1 MKFRDEHSRSS
12 ALLSHTR
19 SPEQTIPPDRTVRL
33 LDTTLRDGEQAPGV
47 SLSPDE
53 KVEIARALERA
64 DVSVIEAGSACT
76 GAGERRAIS
85 RVTDL
90 ELDARVTSFCRGLQS
105 DVDLA
110 LECDVDGVHIVVP
123 ASDRHVE
130 GKVGTSR
137 ENNLATTAEL
147 VEYAT
152 AHDLWVE
159 VIGEDGS
166 RADLDYLEAVAET
179 ALDAGAD
186 RFCFAD
192 TVGYTGPERTAEAVS
207 RLADRGP
214 VSAHTHDDL
223 GLGVAN
229 ALAAVSAG
237 ADLVH
242 CTVNGL
248 GERAGNVALEEV
260 AIALSHVYDVETL
273 ALEELYDLAQI
284 VSRATGVQ
292 LPPNKAVIGENAFT
306 HESGIHT
313 DGTLKDDRMY
323 EPYAPETVGR
333 ERRLALGKHTGRAG
347 VAATLDEHDVAADDE
362 EIAEIADRVT
372 ELGDRGRRVTDADLL
387 AIAEDVTGDDRERVV
402 ELLDLT
408 ATSGGAVPTAS
419 IRLEVDGEERVASGT
434 GSGPVDAAV
443 SAVREALGSMADAE
457 LESYHVDAV
466 TGGTDAVVT
475 VEVTMVRNDRS
486 VTVARSEADITRA
499 SVESMVDALDR
510 LLAADRRPLE
520 PADD

>member
-1 MKFRDEHSRSS
+1 MTSLTPD
-12 ALLSHTR
+12 
-19 SPEQTIPPDRTVRL
+19 QTIHPDRTVRL

-53 KVEIARALERA
+53 KVDLARGLERA
-64 DVSVIEAGSACT
+64 GVAVIEAGSACT

-90 ELDARVTSFCRGLQS
+90 DLDALVTSFCRGMRT
-105 DVDLA
+105 DIDLA
-110 LECDVDGVHIVVP
+110 LECAVDGVHIVVP
-123 ASDRHVE
+123 SSDRHVE

-137 ENNLATTAEL
+137 EDNLATTAEL

-152 AHDLWVE
+152 DHDLWVE

-166 RADLDYLEAVAET
+166 RADLDYLEDLAET
-179 ALDAGAD
+179 SLDAGAD

-192 TVGYTGPERTAEAVS
+192 TVGHTGPERTTEAVS
-207 RLADRGP
+207 RLAALGP

-273 ALEELYDLAQI
+273 ELDELYDLAQRAA
-284 VSRATGVQ
+284 RATGVE
-292 LPPNKAVIGENAFT
+292 LAPNKAVIGENAFT

-313 DGTLKDDRMY
+313 DGTLKDDKMY
-323 EPYAPETVGR
+323 EPYSPETVGR

-347 VAATLDEHDVAADDE
+347 VAAALEEHDVEASDE
-362 EIAEIADRVT
+362 EVAEIATRVT

-387 AIAEDVTGDDRERVV
+387 AVAEDVTGDDRERVV
-402 ELLDLT
+402 ELHDLT
-408 ATSGGAVPTAS
+408 ATSGGSVPTAS
-419 IRLEVDGEERVASGT
+419 IRLEVDGEDRVASGT

-443 SAVREALGSMADAE
+443 SAIRDALGSNATAE

-499 SVESMVDALDR
+499 SVEAMVDALDR
-510 LLAADRRPLE
+510 LLAVDQQPLT

>member
-1 MKFRDEHSRSS
+1 M
-12 ALLSHTR
+12 TR
-19 SPEQTIPPDRTVRL
+19 PPTPLTDTSVEL

-64 DVSVIEAGSACT
+64 GVGVIEAGSACT
-76 GAGERRAIS
+76 GAGERKAIS

-90 ELDARVTSFCRGLQS
+90 GLEARVTSFCRGVRN

-110 LECDVDGVHIVVP
+110 LKCDVDGVHLVVP

-130 GKVGTSR
+130 GKVGSTR
-137 ENNLATTAEL
+137 EDVLETTADL
-147 VEYAT
+147 VGYA
-152 AHDLWVE
+152 ADHGLWVE

-166 RADLDYLEAVAET
+166 RADLGYLETLMET
-179 ALDAGAD
+179 ALEAGAD
-186 RFCFAD
+186 RTCFAD
-192 TVGYTGPERTAEAVS
+192 TVGHTGPERTAAAVS
-207 RLADRGP
+207 RLAELGP

-223 GLGVAN
+223 GLGVTN

-260 AIALSHVYDVETL
+260 AIALEHVYGVETVEL
-273 ALEELYDLAQI
+273 SELYDLAQR
-284 VSRATGVQ
+284 VARATGVE
-292 LPPNKAVIGENAFT
+292 LAPNKAVVGQNAFT

-323 EPYAPETVGR
+323 EPYPPETVGR

-347 VAATLDEHDVAADDE
+347 VRAALEEHGVDATDEQVGT
-362 EIAEIADRVT
+362 IATRVT

-387 AIAEDVTGDDRERVV
+387 TIAEDVTGADRDRTV
-402 ELLDLT
+402 ELLDLN

-419 IRLEVDGEERVASGT
+419 VRLSVAGEERIASGT

-443 SAVREALGSMADAE
+443 SAVREAIGSAADAD
-457 LESYHVDAV
+457 LEAYHVDAV

-475 VEVTMVRNDRS
+475 VEVMMARDDRS

-499 SVESMVDALDR
+499 SVEAMVDALDR
-510 LLAADRRPLE
+510 LLEDEDERQVVAS
-520 PADD
+520 ADD

>member
-1 MKFRDEHSRSS
+1 MDG
-12 ALLSHTR
+12 
-19 SPEQTIPPDRTVRL
+19 DRTVRL

-53 KVEIARALERA
+53 KVDVARALDRA
-64 DVSVIEAGSACT
+64 GVAVVEAGSACT
-76 GAGERRAIS
+76 GAGEREAIS

-90 ELDARVTSFCRGLQS
+90 DLDARVTSFCRGLRD

-110 LECDVDGVHIVVP
+110 LDCDVDGVHLVVP

-130 GKVGTSR
+130 GKVGTTR
-137 ENNLATTAEL
+137 EEVLETTADL
-147 VEYAT
+147 VAYAK

-166 RADLDYLEAVAET
+166 RADLDYLEAVMET

-186 RFCFAD
+186 RACFAD
-192 TVGYTGPERTAEAVS
+192 TVGHAGPERTHEAVA
-207 RLADRGP
+207 RLAELGP

-223 GLGVAN
+223 GLGVTN

-260 AIALSHVYDVETL
+260 AIALAHVYGVETV
-273 ALEELYDLAQI
+273 ALEELYDLAQL
-284 VSRATGVQ
+284 VSRSTGVP
-292 LPPNKAVIGENAFT
+292 LAPNKAVVGENAFT

-323 EPYAPETVGR
+323 EPYPPETVGR
-333 ERRLALGKHTGRAG
+333 ERRLALGKHAGRAG
-347 VAATLDEHDVAADDE
+347 VRAALAEHGVDADDDE
-362 EIAEIADRVT
+362 LAEIAARVT

-387 AIAEDVTGDDRERVV
+387 AIAEDVTGDDRERTVD
-402 ELLDLT
+402 LLGLT
-408 ATSGGAVPTAS
+408 ATSGGPVPTAS
-419 IRLEVDGEERVASGT
+419 VRLSVAGEERVASGT

-443 SAVREALGSMADAE
+443 SAVREALGSAADAD

-466 TGGTDAVVT
+466 SGGTDAVVT
-475 VEVTMVRNDRS
+475 VEVTMHRDDRS

-499 SVESMVDALDR
+499 SVQAMVDALDR
-510 LLAADRRPLE
+510 LVDPDREVPA

>member
-1 MKFRDEHSRSS
+1 MSVD
-12 ALLSHTR
+12 HT
-19 SPEQTIPPDRTVRL
+19 PEETIPSDRTVRL

-53 KVEIARALERA
+53 KVDVARSLERA
-64 DVSVIEAGSACT
+64 GVSVVEAGSACT

-90 ELDARVTSFCRGLQS
+90 DLDARVTSFCRGLER

-110 LECDVDGVHIVVP
+110 LECDVDGVHVVVP

-130 GKVGTSR
+130 SKVGTSL
-137 ENNLATTAEL
+137 EDNLATTAEL

-152 AHDLWVE
+152 DHDLWVE

-166 RADLDYLEAVAET
+166 RADLDYLEALGER
-179 ALDAGAD
+179 ALEAGAD

-192 TVGYTGPERTAEAVS
+192 TVGHAGPERTATAVA
-207 RLADRGP
+207 RLAELGP

-242 CTVNGL
+242 CTVDGL

-260 AIALSHVYDVETL
+260 AIALEHVYGVETVD
-273 ALEELYDLAQI
+273 LEQLYDLAQV

-292 LPPNKAVIGENAFT
+292 LPPNKAVVGENAFT

-313 DGTLKDDRMY
+313 DGTLKDDKMY
-323 EPYAPETVGR
+323 EPYPPETVGR

-347 VAATLDEHDVAADDE
+347 VEAALEEHGVEATDDE
-362 EIAEIADRVT
+362 VAEIATRVT

-402 ELLDLT
+402 ELCDLN

-419 IRLEVDGEERVASGT
+419 VRLDVDGEERVASGT

-443 SAVREALGSMADAE
+443 SAVREALGSQADAE

-499 SVESMVDALDR
+499 SVEAMVDALDR
-510 LLAADRRPLE
+510 LLASESQPLA

>member
-1 MKFRDEHSRSS
+1 MHSQ
-12 ALLSHTR
+12 T
-19 SPEQTIPPDRTVRL
+19 PTPDQTIDPDRTVQL

-53 KVEIARALERA
+53 KVELARSLEHA
-64 DVSVIEAGSACT
+64 GVSVIEAGSACT

-90 ELDARVTSFCRGLQS
+90 DLDALVTSFCRGIRA
-105 DVDLA
+105 DVDKA
-110 LECDVDGVHIVVP
+110 LECGVDGVHIVVP
-123 ASDRHVE
+123 SSDRHVE

-137 ENNLATTAEL
+137 EDNLATTAEL

-152 AHDLWVE
+152 EHDLWVE

-166 RADLDYLEAVAET
+166 RADLDYLAELAET
-179 ALDAGAD
+179 SFEAGAD

-192 TVGYTGPERTAEAVS
+192 TVGHTGPEHTTAAVS
-207 RLADRGP
+207 RLAELGP

-260 AIALSHVYDVETL
+260 AIALSHVYDVET
-273 ALEELYDLAQI
+273 ADLESLYGLAQR
-284 VSRATGVQ
+284 VSRATGVD

-313 DGTLKDDRMY
+313 DGTLKDDKMY

-347 VAATLDEHDVAADDE
+347 VAATLEEHDVEAGDDE
-362 EIAEIADRVT
+362 VAEIATRVT

-402 ELLDLT
+402 DLLDLT

-419 IRLEVDGEERVASGT
+419 IRLDVDGEERVASGT

-443 SAVREALGSMADAE
+443 SAIREALGSSADAE

-499 SVESMVDALDR
+499 SVEAMVDALDR
-510 LLAADRRPLE
+510 LLAVDQRPLA

>member
-1 MKFRDEHSRSS
+1 M
-12 ALLSHTR
+12 TR
-19 SPEQTIPPDRTVRL
+19 PPTPLTDASVEL

-64 DVSVIEAGSACT
+64 GVGVIEAGSACT
-76 GAGERRAIS
+76 GAGERKAIS

-90 ELDARVTSFCRGLQS
+90 DLEARVTSFCRGVRN

-110 LECDVDGVHIVVP
+110 LECDVDGVHLVVP

-130 GKVGTSR
+130 GKVGSTR
-137 ENNLATTAEL
+137 EDVLETTADL
-147 VEYAT
+147 VGYA
-152 AHDLWVE
+152 ADHGLWVE

-166 RADLDYLEAVAET
+166 RADLDYLETLMAT
-179 ALDAGAD
+179 ALEAGAD
-186 RFCFAD
+186 RTCFAD
-192 TVGYTGPERTAEAVS
+192 TVGHTGPERTAEAVS
-207 RLADRGP
+207 RLAELGP

-223 GLGVAN
+223 GLGVTN

-260 AIALSHVYDVETL
+260 AIALEHVYGVETVE
-273 ALEELYDLAQI
+273 LEELYDLAQR
-284 VSRATGVQ
+284 VARATGVE
-292 LPPNKAVIGENAFT
+292 LAPNKAVVGQNAFT

-323 EPYAPETVGR
+323 EPYPPETVGR

-347 VAATLDEHDVAADDE
+347 VRAALEEHDFDATDE
-362 EIAEIADRVT
+362 QVGTIATRVT

-387 AIAEDVTGDDRERVV
+387 TIAEDVTGADRDRTV
-402 ELLDLT
+402 ELLDLN

-419 IRLEVDGEERVASGT
+419 VRLSVAGEERIASGT

-443 SAVREALGSMADAE
+443 SAVREAIGSAADAD
-457 LESYHVDAV
+457 LEAYHVDAV

-475 VEVTMVRNDRS
+475 VEVTMVRDDRS

-499 SVESMVDALDR
+499 SVEAMVDALDR
-510 LLAADRRPLE
+510 LLEDEDERQVVAS
-520 PADD
+520 ADD

>member
-1 MKFRDEHSRSS
+1 VKFQSETN
-12 ALLSHTR
+12 LSLVSPT
-19 SPEQTIPPDRTVRL
+19 PEQTIASDRTVRL

-53 KVEIARALERA
+53 KVEIARALDRVG
-64 DVSVIEAGSACT
+64 VSVIEAGSACT
-76 GAGERRAIS
+76 GAGERQAIS
-85 RVTDL
+85 RVTEL
-90 ELDARVTSFCRGLQS
+90 ELDALVTSFCRGIEA
-105 DVDLA
+105 DIDLA
-110 LECDVDGVHIVVP
+110 LDCDVGGVHIVVP

-137 ENNLATTAEL
+137 EDNLASTAEL
-147 VEYAT
+147 VEYASD
-152 AHDLWVE
+152 HGLWVE

-166 RADLDYLEAVAET
+166 RADLDYLEELMGT

-186 RFCFAD
+186 RTCFAD
-192 TVGYTGPERTAEAVS
+192 TVGHTGPERTAEAVS
-207 RLADRGP
+207 RLAALGP

-229 ALAAVSAG
+229 ALSAVSAG

-260 AIALSHVYDVETL
+260 AIALEHVYGVETVE
-273 ALEELYDLAQI
+273 LEGLYELAQL
-284 VSRATGVQ
+284 VSRATGVP
-292 LPPNKAVIGENAFT
+292 LAPNKAVIGENAFT

-313 DGTLKDDRMY
+313 DGTLKDEAMY
-323 EPYAPETVGR
+323 EPYPPETVGR

-347 VAATLDEHDVAADDE
+347 VAATLEEHCVEADGDEVG
-362 EIAEIADRVT
+362 EIATRVT

-402 ELLDLT
+402 ELLDLN
-408 ATSGGAVPTAS
+408 ATSGGPVPTAS
-419 IRLEVDGEERVASGT
+419 IRLDVAGEERVASGT

-499 SVESMVDALDR
+499 SVQAMVDALDR
-510 LLAADRRPLE
+510 LLEDETQLFA

>member
-1 MKFRDEHSRSS
+1 MVGRD
-12 ALLSHTR
+12 ALTVDD
-19 SPEQTIPPDRTVRL
+19 DRTVQL
-33 LDTTLRDGEQAPGV
+33 LDTTLRDGEQAPGI

-64 DVSVIEAGSACT
+64 GVDVIEAGSACT
-76 GAGERRAIS
+76 GPGERQGIS
-85 RVTDL
+85 RVADL
-90 ELDARVTSFCRGLQS
+90 ELDALVTSFCRGLKN

-110 LECDVDGVHIVVP
+110 LECGVDGIHLVVP

-130 GKVGTSR
+130 DKVGSTKER
-137 ENNLATTAEL
+137 NLEKTAEL
-147 VEYAT
+147 VAYAKEEG
-152 AHDLWVE
+152 LWVE

-166 RADLDYLEAVAET
+166 RADLEYLEQLMET
-179 ALDAGAD
+179 ALEAGAD
-186 RFCFAD
+186 RVCFAD
-192 TVGYTGPERTAEAVS
+192 TVGHTGPERTYEAVS
-207 RLADRGP
+207 RLSELGP

-223 GLGVAN
+223 GLGVTN
-229 ALAAVSAG
+229 ALAAIAAG

-260 AIALSHVYDVETL
+260 AIALAHVYDIETL
-273 ALEELYDLAQI
+273 ELERVYDLAQI
-284 VSRATGVQ
+284 VSRTTGVA

-313 DGTLKDDRMY
+313 DGTLKDDKMY
-323 EPYAPETVGR
+323 EPYPPETVGR
-333 ERRLALGKHTGRAG
+333 ERRLALGKHTGRAS
-347 VAATLDEHDVAADDE
+347 VEATLEEHGVEASDGE
-362 EIAEIADRVT
+362 IGEIAGRVT

-387 AIAEDVTGDDRERVV
+387 AIAEDVTGDDRERIV
-402 ELLDLT
+402 ELLDLN

-419 IRLEVDGEERVASGT
+419 VRLDVAGEERVAAGT

-443 SAVREALGSMADAE
+443 SAVREALGSAATAE

-475 VEVTMVRNDRS
+475 VEVTMSRDDRT
-486 VTVARSEADITRA
+486 VTVARSEGDITRA
-499 SVESMVDALDR
+499 SVTAMVDALDR
-510 LLAADRRPLE
+510 LLEDERDLSV

>member
-1 MKFRDEHSRSS
+1 MPVHYS
-12 ALLSHTR
+12 T
-19 SPEQTIPPDRTVRL
+19 EQTIPSDRTVRL

-53 KVEIARALERA
+53 KVEIARALERTG
-64 DVSVIEAGSACT
+64 VSVIEAGSACT
-76 GAGERRAIS
+76 GAGERQAIS

-90 ELDARVTSFCRGLQS
+90 DLEATVTSFCRGMRS

-110 LECDVDGVHIVVP
+110 LDCDVDGVHVVVP

-130 GKVGTSR
+130 DKVGTSR
-137 ENNLATTAEL
+137 EDNLATTAEL
-147 VEYAT
+147 VEYAKD
-152 AHDLWVE
+152 HDLWVE

-166 RADLDYLEAVAET
+166 RADLDYLEALGET
-179 ALDAGAD
+179 ALDAGAN
-186 RFCFAD
+186 RTCFAD
-192 TVGYTGPERTAEAVS
+192 TVGHTGPERTAEAVA
-207 RLADRGP
+207 RLAELGP

-223 GLGVAN
+223 GLGVTN

-260 AIALSHVYDVETL
+260 AIALAHVYDVDTVE
-273 ALEELYDLAQI
+273 LEELYDLAQI
-284 VSRATGVQ
+284 VSRSTGVQ

-347 VAATLDEHDVAADDE
+347 VKATLEEHGVEATDGE
-362 EIAEIADRVT
+362 IGEIATRVT

-387 AIAEDVTGDDRERVV
+387 AVAEDVTGDDRERVV

-419 IRLEVDGEERVASGT
+419 IRLEVAGEERVASGT

-443 SAVREALGSMADAE
+443 SAVREALGSAADAE

-475 VEVTMVRNDRS
+475 VEVTMAKDDRS

-499 SVESMVDALDR
+499 SVEAMVDALDR
-510 LLAADRRPLE
+510 LLAVEPEPLA

>member
-1 MKFRDEHSRSS
+1 M
-12 ALLSHTR
+12 
-19 SPEQTIPPDRTVRL
+19 
-33 LDTTLRDGEQAPGV
+33 

-53 KVEIARALERA
+53 KVEIARGLERA
-64 DVSVIEAGSACT
+64 GVAVIEAGSACT
-76 GAGERRAIS
+76 GAGERQAIS

-90 ELDARVTSFCRGLQS
+90 ELDATVTSFCRGLEH
-105 DVDLA
+105 DIDLA

-137 ENNLATTAEL
+137 EDNLEATAEL

-152 AHDLWVE
+152 DHDLWVE

-166 RADLDYLEAVAET
+166 RADLDYLEELMAT

-186 RFCFAD
+186 RTCFAD
-192 TVGYTGPERTAEAVS
+192 TVGHTGPERTAEAVS
-207 RLADRGP
+207 RLADLGP

-223 GLGVAN
+223 GLGVTN
-229 ALAAVSAG
+229 AITAVSAG

-273 ALEELYDLAQI
+273 ELEELYDLAQL

-313 DGTLKDDRMY
+313 DGTLKDDKMY
-323 EPYAPETVGR
+323 EPMRPKPSAGNAGSHSASTP
-333 ERRLALGKHTGRAG
+333 AARAS
-347 VAATLDEHDVAADDE
+347 
-362 EIAEIADRVT
+362 RP
-372 ELGDRGRRVTDADLL
+372 RSRN
-387 AIAEDVTGDDRERVV
+387 
-402 ELLDLT
+402 
-408 ATSGGAVPTAS
+408 TAS
-419 IRLEVDGEERVASGT
+419 KLAT
-434 GSGPVDAAV
+434 
-443 SAVREALGSMADAE
+443 
-457 LESYHVDAV
+457 
-466 TGGTDAVVT
+466 
-475 VEVTMVRNDRS
+475 
-486 VTVARSEADITRA
+486 TRFPK
-499 SVESMVDALDR
+499 S
-510 LLAADRRPLE
+510 RR
-520 PADD
+520 A